1 MVLAIALVLIAVV
14 AVLFQFLSPWW
25 LTPLASNWKLM
36 DDTLLITL
44 VITGVVF
51 VAINLFIAYAVVR
64 FRHRPGHRAAFEPH
78 NRKLEWWLTGITTAG
93 IVAMLAP
100 GLWVYA
106 DLIAAPKDALVFE
119 VLGQQWQWRYRFP
132 GKDGRLGVS
141 DVRFVSAENP
151 FGLNPN
157 DPNGQDDVLIAGPEV
172 RIPVGQPVKVLQRS
186 LDVLHN
192 FYVPQFRV
200 KMDLVPGLVS
210 QFWFTPTQ
218 TGRFEVMCAEFCGT
232 AHFNM
237 RGHIVVEEPGRFQAW
252 LAAQPTF
259 VQLAKAGAAAGD
271 VGAARG
277 RAIAQSRG
285 CLACHSTDGS
295 AGVGPTWK
303 GLFGGTRTLVGG
315 AQVKADEAYL
325 RRSIAQPTAEV
336 VQGFAP
342 VMPPADLNEQDTAA
356 VIAFIKDIAAAAPA
370 KP

>member
-1 MVLAIALVLIAVV
+1 MALAIALVLIAVV
-14 AVLFQFLSPWW
+14 AVLFQLLSPWW

-51 VAINLFIAYAVVR
+51 VVINLFIAYAVVR
-64 FRHRPGHRAAFEPH
+64 YRHRPGHRAAFEPH

-119 VLGQQWQWRYRFP
+119 VVGQQWNWRYRFP
-132 GKDGRLGVS
+132 GKDGQLGVT

-157 DPNGQDDVLIAGPEV
+157 DPNSQDDVLVAGSEV
-172 RIPVGQPVKVLQRS
+172 RVPVGQPIKVVQRS

-210 QFWFTPTQ
+210 TVWFTPTQ
-218 TGRFEVMCAEFCGT
+218 TGRFEVMCAEFCGL
-232 AHFNM
+232 AHYNM
-237 RGHIVVEEPGRFQAW
+237 RSHIVVEPADRFVAW
-252 LAAQPTF
+252 LDAQPTYA
-259 VQLAKAGAAAGD
+259 QTLAKAGAPAAD
-271 VGAARG
+271 VLVAQG
-277 RAIAQSRG
+277 RALAQSRG
-285 CLACHSTDGS
+285 CLACHSLDGKP
-295 AGVGPTWK
+295 GVGPTWK
-303 GLFGGTRTLVGG
+303 GLYGKTETLAGG
-315 AQVKADEAYL
+315 AQVKVDDDYL
-325 RRSIAQPTAEV
+325 RRSIADPNAQI

-342 VMPPADLNEQDTAA
+342 VMPPATLNDDEMKALL
-356 VIAFIKDIAAAAPA
+356 AFIRDASAPH
-370 KP
+370 

>member
-1 MVLAIALVLIAVV
+1 MALAIALVLIAVV
-14 AVLFQFLSPWW
+14 AVLFQFVSPWW

-51 VAINLFIAYAVVR
+51 VAINLFIAYAIVR

-78 NRKLEWWLTGITTAG
+78 NRRLEWWLTGITTAG

-119 VLGQQWQWRYRFP
+119 VVGQQWQWRYRFP
-132 GKDGRLGVS
+132 GKDGQFGTS
-141 DVRFVSAENP
+141 DVRFVSAGNP
-151 FGLNPN
+151 FGINPN
-157 DPNGQDDVLIAGPEV
+157 DPKGQDDVLVAAPEV
-172 RIPVGQPVKVLQRS
+172 HIPVGQPVKVLQRS

-200 KMDLVPGLVS
+200 KMDLVPGLVT
-210 QFWFTPTQ
+210 QFWFTPTR

-237 RGHIVVEEPGRFQAW
+237 RGHIVVEEPERFQAW

-259 VQLAKAGAAAGD
+259 AQLAKGAAAGD

-285 CLACHSTDGS
+285 CLACHSLDGTP
-295 AGVGPTWK
+295 GVGPTWK
-303 GLFGGTRTLVGG
+303 GLFGATRTLVGG
-315 AQVKADEAYL
+315 AQVKADAEYL
-325 RRSIAQPTAEV
+325 RRAIAEPGAEI
-336 VQGFAP
+336 VQGFAA
-342 VMPPADLNEQDTAA
+342 VMPPAELTAQDVDA
-356 VIAFIKDIAAAAPA
+356 VIAFIKEIADTAPA